1 MSPAFCA
8 QGCVRRLAV
17 KILVVLTGGT
27 IGSLISENVIS
38 VKEDAASRLIEMYRE
53 KYGNDVQFEVIQPLN
68 ILSENMEPSYWE
80 ILCECLD
87 KVDFNEYDGIIITHG
102 SDTFSYTAAMLGLC
116 YCHTSIPVVLIASN
130 YALQDERSNGF
141 ANFYNAVC
149 FIREKAVKGV
159 FAIYQNDKKENIV
172 YLATRLKE
180 ADTYL
185 DQFSSFGRIDFG
197 KMSGGRFEAII
208 HDRNPKIGDMEM
220 SGWKWRKEKFSYRK
234 KILLLH
240 SYPGLD
246 YERISLHEDISAVLL
261 VTYHSATVCGG
272 TEKYPVEKFADR
284 CVNMGIDVYAC
295 SFKPSGDLY
304 STSTELLRAGVIPLI
319 NISTEAAYAKL
330 ILAYNQPV
338 DDINAFMKKNIYYE
352 ILPAL

>member
-1 MSPAFCA
+1 M
-8 QGCVRRLAV
+8 

-38 VKEDAASRLIEMYRE
+38 VKEGAASRLIEMYQE
-53 KYGNDVQFEVIQPLN
+53 KYGNDVCFEVIQPFN
-68 ILSENMEPSYWE
+68 ILSENLEPSYWE
-80 ILCECLD
+80 ILCNSLD
-87 KVDFNEYDGIIITHG
+87 QVDFDQYDGIIITHG

-116 YCHTSIPVVLIASN
+116 YCHTDIPVVLIASN

-149 FIREKAVKGV
+149 FIQEKKVKGV

-172 YLATRLKE
+172 YLSTRLKE
-180 ADTYL
+180 ADPYL
-185 DQFSSFGRIDFG
+185 DQFSSFGRVDFG
-197 KMSGGRFEAII
+197 KMIEGRFEAVI
-208 HDRNPKIGDMEM
+208 HERNPAIKDRKL
-220 SGWKWRKEKFSYRK
+220 SGKKWRKEKFTYRK

-246 YERISLHEDISAVLL
+246 YERIPLHEDLGAVLL
-261 VTYHSATVCGG
+261 ATYHSATVCGG

-284 CVNMGIDVYAC
+284 CMNMGIDVYAC
-295 SFKPSGDLY
+295 SFKPSKDLY
-304 STSTELLRAGVIPLI
+304 STSTELLRSGVIPLI

-338 DDINAFMKKNIYYE
+338 NDISAFMKENIYYE
-352 ILPAL
+352 ILPSLQ